1 LSRGPLLGLAI
12 GVVAGALA
20 AGFLAPAAP
29 LAEPLVDGD
38 PEARA
43 TTLPTVP
50 VRPPPG
56 SDDVLLA
63 WTPGRLPKGID
74 TAVGALPGVTGVA
87 SVSLDLL
94 SVTETVSAKGAEV
107 DTAPSGLVYPLEA
120 IALSPLEYR
129 RFLPETERTL
139 LEGLR
144 RGGAWLGT
152 TSAAIRRLGPGGLLR
167 LPDGDELTV
176 TAVVPDDVIGAAEVV
191 ISQTKGRSLGV
202 VTPRYLLIS
211 YEGDR
216 LAVEAA
222 VRSAFGGLPV
232 RLRAPGETPFL
243 RYGDAVLPQS
253 LIKAQFGEFAYRMLD
268 DRSFEPDPGWVAE
281 NIVTTELPL
290 LGQVTCHRTVVPL
303 VHNAM
308 AELKKRDL
316 DSLVDP
322 EEFAGCWNPRL
333 IAAGRGISRH
343 AWGAALDINW
353 DGNPTGIGS
362 DQDPRLVDAMVKQ
375 GFTWG
380 GPWLIPDPAHFEWVG
395 GAP

>member
-1 LSRGPLLGLAI
+1 MSRGPLLGLGI
-12 GVVAGALA
+12 GLVAGALA
-20 AGFLAPAAP
+20 AGFLAPAPP
-29 LAEPLVDGD
+29 LAEPLIDGD

-87 SVSLDLL
+87 SVRLDLL
-94 SVTETVSAKGAEV
+94 PVTETVSAKGAEV
-107 DTAPSGLVYPLEA
+107 DTAPSGLVFPLEA

-139 LEGLR
+139 LDGLR

-152 TSAAIRRLGPGGLLR
+152 TSAAIRRIGPGGRLR
-167 LPDGDELTV
+167 LPDGSELTV

-191 ISQTKGRSLGV
+191 VSQATGTRLGV

-216 LAVEAA
+216 PAVEDA
-222 VRSAFGGLPV
+222 VRSAFAGLPV

-253 LIKAQFGEFAYRMLD
+253 LIKAQFGEFAYRMID
-268 DRSFEPDPGWVAE
+268 ERSFEQDPVWVAE

-290 LGQVTCHRTVVPL
+290 LGQVTCHRSVLPL

-308 AELKKRDL
+308 AEMSKRDL
-316 DSLVDP
+316 GSLVDP

-395 GAP
+395 GR

>member
-1 LSRGPLLGLAI
+1 MSRGPLFGLGI
-12 GVVAGALA
+12 GVVAGALV

-94 SVTETVSAKGAEV
+94 SVIETVSAKGAEV
-107 DTAPSGLVYPLEA
+107 DTAPPGLVYPLEA
-120 IALSPLEYR
+120 IALNPLEYR

-139 LEGLR
+139 LDGLR

-191 ISQTKGRSLGV
+191 ISQANGRSLGV

-222 VRSAFGGLPV
+222 IRSAFGVLPGTSPGAGRDALLAIRRCGAPPEPDQGAVRRV
-232 RLRAPGETPFL
+232 RLQHARREVVRAGPRMGCGEHRHHRIALAGAGDLSSNRRPPRPQRHGRAEEAGSRFARSPRRVRRVLEPPSHCGGQGHLPPRLGRGARHQLGRKPHRDRFRSRTPAWSMPWSSRVSPG
-243 RYGDAVLPQS
+243 
-253 LIKAQFGEFAYRMLD
+253 
-268 DRSFEPDPGWVAE
+268 
-281 NIVTTELPL
+281 
-290 LGQVTCHRTVVPL
+290 VVPG
-303 VHNAM
+303 
-308 AELKKRDL
+308 
-316 DSLVDP
+316 S
-322 EEFAGCWNPRL
+322 
-333 IAAGRGISRH
+333 S
-343 AWGAALDINW
+343 
-353 DGNPTGIGS
+353 PTPPTSNG
-362 DQDPRLVDAMVKQ
+362 
-375 GFTWG
+375 
-380 GPWLIPDPAHFEWVG
+380 
-395 GAP
+395 